1 MPRVPGTSLRGC
13 LVVAALALWT
23 TPALAQ
29 YGVWRADSLL
39 AAGRLDDAESAYY
52 MAARQRPRDPVTRA
66 ALGRFLAARGA
77 PRVGAVLLEEAR
89 RFGGDSA
96 RLASALVPM
105 YERSADYAALVALR
119 PDVLTAAE
127 RQRVRF
133 LRDNPPQA
141 RLRDSIA
148 MISYRP
154 TADGEGFGTILL
166 RVGRAELPAKIDPR
180 VSGVVLPASAR
191 GDVRDFGLDGAR
203 RLGVIRTLRVGGT
216 VFSNVPAAVGH
227 GDEVVRIGF
236 DVLSPYSPSFD
247 PAAGMMTLRRVD
259 RRAPVPQ
266 GARLPTLFDAH
277 GMRVLLTGAWYQST
291 ASTIAMM
298 LATRAWMYDTRR
310 GDIVLR

>member
-1 MPRVPGTSLRGC
+1 MSLRAC
-13 LVVAALALWT
+13 LVLSALALWG
-23 TPALAQ
+23 TPVLGQ
-29 YGVWRADSLL
+29 YGVWRGDSLL
-39 AAGRLDDAESAYY
+39 AAGRLEDAESAYY
-52 MAARQRPRDPVTRA
+52 AATRQRPRDPVVRA

-105 YERSADYAALVALR
+105 YARAADYAGLVALR

-154 TADGEGFGTILL
+154 SADGEGFGTIVL
-166 RVGRAELPAKIDPR
+166 RLGRAEVPARIDPR
-180 VSGVVLPASAR
+180 VSGLVLPASAR
-191 GDVRDFGLDGAR
+191 RDVRDFGLDGAR
-203 RLGVIRTLRVGGT
+203 RLGVVRTLRVGGT

-227 GDEVVRIGF
+227 PDEVVRIGF

-247 PAAGMMTLRRVD
+247 PVAGMMTLRRVD
-259 RRAPVPQ
+259 RRASVPP
-266 GARLPTLFDAH
+266 GVRLPTLFEAH
-277 GMRVLLTGAWYQST
+277 GMRVLLNGVWYQST
-291 ASTIAMM
+291 ASTVAML
-298 LATRAWMYDTRR
+298 LATRGWMYDTRR